1 MFNLSAR
8 SSSARTAATPSAQP
22 EPTFFEGECVEV
34 PVLLSTNQVAALE
47 AVARR
52 RGITAAQ
59 LLRRIVREFTARS
72 L

>member
-8 SSSARTAATPSAQP
+8 SSSARTAATNCAHP
-22 EPTFFEGECVEV
+22 EPAFFEGECVEV
-34 PVLLSTNQVAALE
+34 PVLLSSNQAAALE
-47 AVARR
+47 EVARR
-52 RGITAAQ
+52 RGLTAAQ